1 MELALLCYENVWI
14 ERERERKKRERRE
27 QIETAEEEKTNTG
40 EGKQQ
45 EDQSSVIS
53 NSLLRVLILHSKIA
67 RS

>member
-1 MELALLCYENVWI
+1 MWI
-14 ERERERKKRERRE
+14 DRERRE
-27 QIETAEEEKTNTG
+27 EIETAEEEKTNTG

-45 EDQSSVIS
+45 EDKSCVIS